1 MSVRIIIGVT
11 KREKSR
17 LEVFPIKKAAVINDL
32 SGFGKCSLT
41 AAIPV
46 LSALGVQCCPLATA
60 VLTGQTGYQHY
71 ACTDLTA
78 MLPLYTERW
87 QQNHAEFDSIY
98 SGYMTGIEQLMN
110 FEDFL
115 THFRTDHTFFL
126 VDPVMGDDG
135 RVYGMY
141 TPELLDGMKQLSRK
155 ADLITPNLTEAC
167 LLADAQMERIS
178 QYSDSESLLSFA
190 GDLAYKLREFSG
202 HSQDIIITGIKCRD
216 AAAPFI
222 YNLALTE
229 NGTHT
234 CRSHFF
240 NRSFSGTGDLFAS
253 VMCGCRTRGMDTVS
267 AMELAGSFLYHSIA
281 DTMNENIDR
290 NDGVNFEKFL
300 LELIEG
306 VNRL

>member
-1 MSVRIIIGVT
+1 M
-11 KREKSR
+11 
-17 LEVFPIKKAAVINDL
+17 EVFPIKKAAVINDL

-87 QQNHAEFDSIY
+87 QQNHVEFDAIY
-98 SGYMTGIEQLMN
+98 SGYMTGISQLLN

-115 THFRTDHTFFL
+115 AHFRTEHTFLL

-141 TPELLDGMKQLSRK
+141 TPELLEGMKQLSRK

-167 LLADAQMERIS
+167 LLTDTPIDHIAAYHDN
-178 QYSDSESLLSFA
+178 ESYLAFA
-190 GDLAYKLREFSG
+190 EEQAHRLRECSE
-202 HSQDIIITGIKCRD
+202 HTQDVIITGIKCRD

-229 NGTHT
+229 EGTHT

-267 AMELAGSFLYHSIA
+267 AMELANSFLYHSIA

-306 VNRL
+306 VKHL